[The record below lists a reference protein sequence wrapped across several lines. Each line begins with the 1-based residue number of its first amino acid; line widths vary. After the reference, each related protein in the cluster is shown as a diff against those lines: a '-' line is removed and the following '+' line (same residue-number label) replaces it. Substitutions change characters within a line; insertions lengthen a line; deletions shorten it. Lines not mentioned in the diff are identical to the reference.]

1 MNDTAVGFICCIVSC
16 IAFGVMFTPLRKFD
30 SGDGFFVQWVECSVV
45 FVIGFGVNVV
55 RNFPPFQPIA
65 IIGGLLFT
73 TGNVAAVPLING
85 LGMGPGMLLWGSMQ
99 VIAGWCAGRFGL
111 FHTKPQ
117 LVYNPTMN
125 ISGLVLVLISGVM
138 FMFVAHESQE
148 EVHLDVPK
156 LDGKVFSIKNIRV
169 NYRMSGK
176 KFFYAGLAIFI
187 GVFHGF
193 MMTPI
198 TYIIENV
205 PGASPNVLD
214 YIFAHY
220 SSIFAF
226 STIYYFAYC
235 LYKRNQPHAPAN
247 LVLPSAIYGFLWSTG
262 MILFFISNRLLSQVV
277 SFPITTRLPST
288 IGVLTDVFIFKTIK
302 GVKNL
307 TFLAFAITVGLT
319 GDVLLA
325 LSNQKL

>member
-99 VIAGWCAGRFGL
+99 VRFLRTWLARIFYLIHNVIAGWCAGRFGL

-176 KFFYAGLAIFI
+176 NYAGLAIFI

-277 SFPITTRLPST
+277 SFPITTR
-288 IGVLTDVFIFKTIK
+288 VLT
-302 GVKNL
+302 
-307 TFLAFAITVGLT
+307 
-319 GDVLLA
+319 LA
-325 LSNQKL
+325 LIITGIV